1 MHIYFVHC
9 FIAVVVY
16 TIHDLY
22 FLDNHNY
29 NMSDSDD
36 MVVVGRSLESECG
49 EVPSGNEISLEIV
62 EDDTN
67 KVKTV
72 PVEDSFER
80 EDITQV

>member
-1 MHIYFVHC
+1 
-9 FIAVVVY
+9 
-16 TIHDLY
+16 
-22 FLDNHNY
+22 
-29 NMSDSDD
+29 MSDSDD